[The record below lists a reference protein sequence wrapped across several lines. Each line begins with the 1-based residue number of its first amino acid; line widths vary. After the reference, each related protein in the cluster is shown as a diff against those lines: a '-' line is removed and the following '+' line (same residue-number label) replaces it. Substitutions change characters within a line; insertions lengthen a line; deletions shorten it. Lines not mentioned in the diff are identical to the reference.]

1 MSELFDKCINFLR
14 DKLNSSTKID
24 DVEKLYRFE
33 HSMRV
38 ASIAKAIAEKEGHDV
53 FITTV
58 AAILHDVGKFD
69 TDINAD
75 HGRVSADVAR
85 PFLKTLGISQ
95 KQEDDIHFC
104 IAVHVDGKAGYEYP
118 DIIEAETVSDADN
131 IDRFGVYRIYQ
142 QMSWDRAETKTSAD
156 NIAQYQER
164 IKRLENLRDTF
175 ILATPTANEM
185 FRNNLRLQIEF
196 YTNLVTELELT
207 AHILQPHTESGEPK

>member
-1 MSELFDKCINFLR
+1 MHELFDKSINFLQA
-14 DKLNSSTKID
+14 KLNSSTNID

-38 ASIAKAIAEKEGHDV
+38 ANIAKTIAKREEQDI
-53 FITTV
+53 FISTM

-85 PFLKTLGISQ
+85 PFLKTLNISQ

-104 IAVHVDGKAGYEYP
+104 IAVHVDGKAGYDYP
-118 DIIEAETVSDADN
+118 DIKEADTVSDADN

-142 QMSWDRAETKTSAD
+142 QLAWDKVETTTAAENVERYT
-156 NIAQYQER
+156 ER
-164 IKRLENLRDTF
+164 IKKLEHFRDTYT
-175 ILATPTANEM
+175 LSTTTANEM
-185 FRNNLRLQIEF
+185 LKHNVNTQVEF
-196 YTNLVTELELT
+196 YKNLVNELKLTVFVTE
-207 AHILQPHTESGEPK
+207 